1 MGRWSELAGRLD
13 DADSDVA
20 VRDTDSDPDDDRAA
34 VDPAAADRP
43 AADERDPEGPPALEE
58 FLDDNHQLFTTI
70 GVFGALAVYLIE
82 FQGATS
88 AGIGGPVG
96 AVLLLFLLTS
106 FAAIRNA
113 YRCTGRARR
122 HGAYLLVFG
131 YAVFMYSFVTLA
143 VSVVLVIGGRYATGA
158 QNVLSS
164 SFVYGLVFL
173 YVPVA
178 FRADLFGEF
187 DGAGLVGVAGRHAPH
202 ISAGLLAAWYVVEF
216 RGGSLAPDLDSAG
229 YAIGVVLSL
238 VGNHLA
244 ITAGVFGAAWLLDRV
259 VSWSRA

>member
-13 DADSDVA
+13 EADSDA
-20 VRDTDSDPDDDRAA
+20 ADRDSDRD
-34 VDPAAADRP
+34 AAAD
-43 AADERDPEGPPALEE
+43 RDPEGPPALEE

-113 YRCTGRARR
+113 YRCTERARR
-122 HGAYLLVFG
+122 HGAYLRVFG
-131 YAVFMYSFVTLA
+131 YAVFMYSFLTLA

-158 QNVLSS
+158 QNVLRS
-164 SFVYGLVFL
+164 SFVYALVFL

-178 FRADLFGEF
+178 FRADAFRGF
-187 DGAGLVGVAGRHAPH
+187 DGAGPTRVVGRYAPH
-202 ISAGLLAAWYVVEF
+202 LSAGLLGAWYAIEF
-216 RGGSLAPDLDSAG
+216 RAGSLAPDLDSAG

-238 VGNHLA
+238 VGNHFA
-244 ITAGVFGAAWLLDRV
+244 ITACVFGVAWLLDRV
-259 VSWSRA
+259 VSRSGT